1 MPHPTYLWGGS
12 QRKLV
17 LQNFRTVK
25 NGVTTSQTAVTLA
38 SSPAK
43 GTTPKS
49 GSPNMSPLAGVDVA
63 LATLK
68 STLASE
74 DARKKDNT

>member
-1 MPHPTYLWGGS
+1 MPQPTFLWGGS
-12 QRKLV
+12 SRKFV
-17 LQNFRTVK
+17 PQNIRIVK
-25 NGVTTSQTAVTLA
+25 NGVTISQTAATLA
-38 SSPAK
+38 QSPPK
-43 GTTPKS
+43 NTTPKS
-49 GSPNMSPLAGVDVA
+49 NSPGLSATAGVDVA